1 MGWTSGSAFYGKRVC
16 REGPGM
22 VAGSWVDG
30 KGEGMVAGSWV
41 VGKARAW

>member
-1 MGWTSGSAFYGKRVC
+1 
-16 REGPGM
+16 M

-41 VGKARAW
+41 DGKGEGGGRVRA